1 MKWVKRIVITLVVVF
16 AFFYMVTRP
25 DDAANAVQERRRRG
39 VGRRA
44 VGRPVLHLA
53 GDIAGL
59 GRARTMS
66 RRGFFD
72 PHVEQ
77 YLIADEGEVVIDE
90 VAKHWA
96 AIVTPVL
103 ELIAAVPVLLL
114 VGLMPSQLYWLPI
127 AGALFLVINGGWR
140 ILQAQMDRFVI
151 TNMRVFRV
159 HGILTRHIATM
170 PITRILDISVKRPI
184 VGRIFGFGHFI
195 FESAAQDQGLRE
207 IRFVGN
213 PNARG
218 LTIQRVIQR
227 SGLRGGMRGDARDY
241 AHLGPGGRG
250 AGAARAR
257 STRAVTALASVARPA
272 VWRHRAASRR
282 SRPTARTSTPPHG
295 A

>member
-1 MKWVKRIVITLVVVF
+1 
-16 AFFYMVTRP
+16 
-25 DDAANAVQERRRRG
+25 
-39 VGRRA
+39 
-44 VGRPVLHLA
+44 
-53 GDIAGL
+53 
-59 GRARTMS
+59 MS

-127 AGALFLVINGGWR
+127 AGALFLVVNGGWR

-184 VGRIFGFGHFI
+184 IGRIFGFGHFI

-207 IRFVGN
+207 IRFVGS

-227 SGLRGGMRGDARDY
+227 SGLRGGMRADARDY
-241 AHLGPGGRG
+241 AQFGPGGRRG
-250 AGAARAR
+250 SGKVDTGGDTGRGDIVGGDTGGGDTAPITTIQADTSHIDTAAWSVSADNPAWDPK
-257 STRAVTALASVARPA
+257 SGDTQPLA
-272 VWRHRAASRR
+272 
-282 SRPTARTSTPPHG
+282 
-295 A
+295 